1 MGFFELFAPVKF
13 SKNPSTFKFSSSAKI
28 VSLWLIVLV
37 SVIFLFSVRHILPV
51 FIWAIITAYIFNPL
65 ISFFQEKTKIHRIIW
80 ILILYLFFGI
90 LIFLTLNKLLPVI
103 SNELSDLAINSP
115 AQSDTFLGKIASQGS
130 ISIFGAEIN
139 MKDQVNIFYGWIRTQ
154 IPSHAVTIFF
164 SAVERIVYALIY
176 FIITFYLLLDA
187 GKFFGLFEEMIPHP
201 YRVEISDLLSR
212 MNLTLGAYIR
222 AQIILIFIMSAA
234 TFMVLSLLKIK
245 YALLISIISGILE
258 VIPIVGPICATTIA
272 ATVAL
277 LQSPV
282 PFGFT
287 NSFLAILVICA
298 YFILRQL
305 EDYLVIPNVASRFV
319 RVHPIVG
326 IFALLVGGL
335 SGGVLGLFLAIPTA
349 AILKIF
355 VGYIHQK
362 LVED

>member
-1 MGFFELFAPVKF
+1 MGFFELFAPVRF

-28 VSLWLIVLV
+28 ISLWLIVLV

-65 ISFFQEKTKIHRIIW
+65 ISFFQEKTKIHRFFW
-80 ILILYLFFGI
+80 ILILYLLFGVI
-90 LIFLTLNKLLPVI
+90 IYFSLNKLMPII
-103 SNELSDLAINSP
+103 SNELSDLAGNSP
-115 AQSDTFLGKIASQGS
+115 AQSDTFLGKIASQGNV
-130 ISIFGAEIN
+130 SIFGAKIDL
-139 MKDQVNIFYGWIRTQ
+139 KDQVNVFYDWVRGQ

-164 SAVERIVYALIY
+164 SAIERIVYLLIY

-187 GKFFGLFEEMIPHP
+187 GRFFGMFEEMIPHP
-201 YRVEISDLLSR
+201 YRAEISDLLSR

-222 AQIILIFIMSAA
+222 AQIILIFIMTSA
-234 TFMVLSLLKIK
+234 TFIVLSLLKVK

-277 LQSPV
+277 FQTPV
-282 PFGFT
+282 AFGFT

-298 YFILRQL
+298 YFVLRQL

-355 VGYIHQK
+355 FGYIHQK
-362 LVED
+362 LVEE